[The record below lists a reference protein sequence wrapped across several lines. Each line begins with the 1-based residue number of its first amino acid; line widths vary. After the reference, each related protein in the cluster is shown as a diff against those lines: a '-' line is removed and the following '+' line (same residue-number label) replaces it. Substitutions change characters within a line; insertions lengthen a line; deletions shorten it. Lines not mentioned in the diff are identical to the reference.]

1 MKFLTRQEELVLLTI
16 FHLKGNS
23 YLVRIREHL
32 IENTGRGWSISS
44 VYVPLDRLTKMEL
57 LGTSIGK
64 PTARRGGKAI
74 KYYEIT
80 DEGRKALAELKTLND
95 TMWKGVRNITAGG

>member
-32 IENTGRGWSISS
+32 IDNTGRDWSISS
-44 VYVPLDRLTKMEL
+44 VYVPLDRLNKMEL
-57 LGTSIGK
+57 LRTSIGE

-80 DEGRKALAELKTLND
+80 DDGRKALAELKSIND
-95 TMWKGVRNITAGG
+95 TMWKGIKKFIAEG